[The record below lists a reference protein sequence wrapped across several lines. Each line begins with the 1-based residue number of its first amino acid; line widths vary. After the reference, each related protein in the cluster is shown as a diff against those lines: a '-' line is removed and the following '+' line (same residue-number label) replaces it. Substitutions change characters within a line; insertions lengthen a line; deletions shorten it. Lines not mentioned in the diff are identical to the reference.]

1 MNSSSPIQVW
11 TKAITKPNRTSYEEI
26 VNDPSASLGKGI
38 LWLAIAGFLGGL
50 ISGIFGLIF
59 KSNMFTQFSQYLG
72 DYGTVFERSSG
83 GFLSVISSTFGG
95 MIGGVIGALI
105 LTGIVQLVARALG
118 GTGSFDQLFY
128 SYAAFQAPLGLAT
141 SVLGAIPLIGC
152 ISPILGIYGLVL
164 MVIATQAAHNLDTG
178 KAAIASLAP
187 LIIVFILCC
196 CVFVLIGGITSA
208 IFSSSGG
215 GGNIQFDW
223 NNLMP

>member
-11 TKAITKPNRTSYEEI
+11 IQALTKPNRTSYEGI
-26 VNDPSASLGKGI
+26 VNDPGASLGKGI
-38 LWLAIAGFLGGL
+38 LWLAIAGFLGGF

-59 KSNMFTQFSQYLG
+59 KGGMFSQISQTFG
-72 DYGTVFERSSG
+72 DYGYAFERTSS
-83 GFLSVISSTFGG
+83 GFLSVIGSTFGG
-95 MIGGVIGALI
+95 MVGGVIGALI
-105 LTGIVQLVARALG
+105 LTGIVQLVARAMG

-128 SYAAFQAPLGLAT
+128 GYAAFQAPLGLVT
-141 SVLGAIPLIGC
+141 SVLGSIPFIGC
-152 ISPILGIYGLVL
+152 ISPLLGIYGLVL
-164 MVIATQAAHNLDTG
+164 MVIATQAAHQLDTG

-187 LIIVFILCC
+187 VIIVFILCC
-196 CVFVLIGGITSA
+196 CVVAIIGSITGA